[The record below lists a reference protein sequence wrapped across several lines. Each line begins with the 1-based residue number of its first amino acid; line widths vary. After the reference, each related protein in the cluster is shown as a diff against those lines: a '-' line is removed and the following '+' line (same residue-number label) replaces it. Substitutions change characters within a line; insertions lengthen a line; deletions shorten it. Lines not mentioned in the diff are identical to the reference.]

1 MSNNI
6 FQEYLGTST
15 FSALVAMRN
24 AIYYMEKAPK
34 DPEFHFVNFD
44 RDFVVNRLKRN
55 ITEILEAMPPLPEW
69 ACAYNLFEIRTGAVL
84 ATRDGRRHGNA
95 TIINEVEQNGDTYYV
110 VATDVGNIM
119 YSNAKE
125 ILSGFY
131 PSQYIRSEAS
141 MEELLA
147 LVDKKRSQVDG
158 CENLITPKE

>member
-1 MSNNI
+1 MTQNI
-6 FQEYLGTST
+6 FQDFLGINT
-15 FSALVAMRN
+15 FSALMAMRN
-24 AIYYMEKAPK
+24 AIHYMDKAPE
-34 DPEFHFVNFD
+34 DHEFQFTNYDH
-44 RDFVVNRLKRN
+44 DFVVNRLKRN

-95 TIINEVEQNGDTYYV
+95 TIIDEVEQQGNTFYV
-110 VATDVGNIM
+110 VATDVGNVM
-119 YSNAKE
+119 HFTAKE

-131 PSQYIRSEAS
+131 PSQYIRSETS

-147 LVDKKRSQVDG
+147 LVAKKCGPVDG